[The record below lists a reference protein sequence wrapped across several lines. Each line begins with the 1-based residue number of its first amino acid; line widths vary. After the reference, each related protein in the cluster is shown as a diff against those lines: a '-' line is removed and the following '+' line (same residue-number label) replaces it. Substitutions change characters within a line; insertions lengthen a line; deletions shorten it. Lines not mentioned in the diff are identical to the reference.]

1 MEMAFVIKI
10 VFQIYGNMIGY
21 TLNSLWQLG
30 FHLEKVELGLCFTL
44 YINKVQIKGINIVI
58 YIIHIYMH
66 T

>member
-1 MEMAFVIKI
+1 MEMAFVIKT

-30 FHLEKVELGLCFTL
+30 FHLEKVVGLYFTL
-44 YINKVQIKGINIVI
+44 YVNKVQIKGINIVI